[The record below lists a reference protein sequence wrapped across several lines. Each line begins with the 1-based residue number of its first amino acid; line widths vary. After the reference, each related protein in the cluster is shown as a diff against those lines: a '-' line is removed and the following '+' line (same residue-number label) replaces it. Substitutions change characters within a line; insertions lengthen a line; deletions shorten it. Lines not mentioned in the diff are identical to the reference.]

1 MRRPPLWPIAAV
13 VLFVLVWIASTIY
26 LALALAI
33 CIGLLMFVYWLFTEI
48 PARLCGGGK
57 RPQPPVDPKRRGSR

>member
-13 VLFVLVWIASTIY
+13 ALFVLVWIASTIY

-33 CIGLLMFVYWLFTEI
+33 CIGLLMLVYWLFTEI
-48 PARLCGGGK
+48 PARLGWGDK
-57 RPQPPVDPKRRGSR
+57 RPQPPVDSKRRGSR